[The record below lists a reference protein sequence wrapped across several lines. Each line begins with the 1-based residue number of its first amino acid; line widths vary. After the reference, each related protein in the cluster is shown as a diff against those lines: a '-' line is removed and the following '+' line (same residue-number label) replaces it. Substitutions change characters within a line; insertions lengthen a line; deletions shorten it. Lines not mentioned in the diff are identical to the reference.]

1 MIELIELTNSE
12 NFSSQ
17 GFIYLNQLNFD
28 AEKSKIELRINVIDE
43 SEKESRWIIDAENI
57 VNFKNLDFGNLMPFF
72 KINIYENHP
81 LISIIQ
87 GSEIG
92 CEIHGIPNNKFEFI
106 GKFHQMLEN
115 EVGFWK
121 NIQDFFWNTQNL
133 FAEKEI
139 PETWRSFMNTEERI
153 EYLNLP
159 KILFD
164 PFKKLCEDENLTL
177 EFKSEILNEGTNMKI
192 LIFGNE
198 TISPDNFNFNQPYII
213 AENFSAKKTK
223 AN

>member
-1 MIELIELTNSE
+1 MKELIKLTNSE

-17 GFIYLNQLNFD
+17 GFTYLKQLNFD
-28 AEKSKIELRINVIDE
+28 AEKSMIELRITLIDE
-43 SEKESRWIIDAENI
+43 SEKESHWIITAENI
-57 VNFKNLDFGNLMPFF
+57 VSFKNLDFGNLMPFF

-81 LISIIQ
+81 LILIIQ
-87 GSEIG
+87 ESEFE

-133 FAEKEI
+133 FAQKEI
-139 PETWRSFMNTEERI
+139 PEKWKGIVNTAERI
-153 EYLNLP
+153 EYLKLP

-164 PFKKLCEDENLTL
+164 PFKKLCEEENLTL
-177 EFKSEILNEGTNMKI
+177 EIKSEILNEEKNMKI

-198 TISPDNFNFNQPYII
+198 VVSPDNFNLNQPYII
-213 AENFSAKKTK
+213 AENFNAEKLSY
-223 AN
+223 

>member
-1 MIELIELTNSE
+1 MKELIKLTNSE

-17 GFIYLNQLNFD
+17 GFTYLKQLNFD
-28 AEKSKIELRINVIDE
+28 AEKSMIELRITLIDE
-43 SEKESRWIIDAENI
+43 SEKESHWIITAENI
-57 VNFKNLDFGNLMPFF
+57 VSFKNLDFGNLMPFF

-81 LISIIQ
+81 LILIIQ
-87 GSEIG
+87 ESEFE

-133 FAEKEI
+133 FAQKEI
-139 PETWRSFMNTEERI
+139 PEKWRGIVNTAERI
-153 EYLNLP
+153 EYLKLP

-164 PFKKLCEDENLTL
+164 PFKKLCEEENLTL
-177 EFKSEILNEGTNMKI
+177 EIKSEILNEEKNMKI

-198 TISPDNFNFNQPYII
+198 VVSPDNFNLNQPYII
-213 AENFSAKKTK
+213 AENFNAEKLSY
-223 AN
+223 